1 MSGNITLFYGA
12 VINPQT
18 LTSYDVLPRCLLAV
32 GNTGNIDWMVEDVAP
47 HDLQQVLAQH
57 GCNDEYLVELKDGE
71 FLLPG
76 FVDTHTVSK
85 IFPRTEIMSLNRL
98 PSTLLKYLI
107 SERTFSD
114 VPGTIFTPDCVNQ
127 WTAVR
132 AIRLARKCHVSYR
145 SQVPRC
151 RVRKADVQEGR
162 TDLH

>member
-18 LTSYDVLPRCLLAV
+18 ETSYDVLPRCLLAV

-57 GCNDEYLVELKDGE
+57 GCSDEYLVELKDGE

-76 FVDTHTVSK
+76 FIDTHTVSK

-98 PSTLLKYLI
+98 PSTLPKYLI

-114 VPGTIFTPDCVNQ
+114 IPKTIFTP
-127 WTAVR
+127 
-132 AIRLARKCHVSYR
+132 
-145 SQVPRC
+145 
-151 RVRKADVQEGR
+151 
-162 TDLH
+162 

>member
-57 GCNDEYLVELKDGE
+57 GCNDEYLVELKNGE

-85 IFPRTEIMSLNRL
+85 IFPL
-98 PSTLLKYLI
+98 
-107 SERTFSD
+107 SD
-114 VPGTIFTPDCVNQ
+114 EV
-127 WTAVR
+127 
-132 AIRLARKCHVSYR
+132 
-145 SQVPRC
+145 QV
-151 RVRKADVQEGR
+151 
-162 TDLH
+162 TDLSA